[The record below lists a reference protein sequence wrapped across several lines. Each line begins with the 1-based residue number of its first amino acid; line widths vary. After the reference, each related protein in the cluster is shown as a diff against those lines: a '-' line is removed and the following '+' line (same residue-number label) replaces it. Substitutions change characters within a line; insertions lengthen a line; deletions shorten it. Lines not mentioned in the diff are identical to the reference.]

1 MNNRKL
7 RFISAFLSFA
17 LIFTT
22 IIPALAFAETNEGD
36 AKMMVEQITVDNEI
50 NPLGIDNKTPYFA
63 WISSSTTRSSYQ
75 TAYRIVVADSEEG
88 LNNGNYI
95 WDTDKVMSDVS
106 TGVAYDGPSLESQ
119 KRYFWKVCV
128 WNQSDI
134 MSGWSENGWFETA
147 FLDTS
152 GWGAAQWIGGSS
164 TAKAPVELSMNGAYW
179 IWHEADGVYWNS
191 MDACTRY
198 FRRTFTIDSISEV
211 TAACIAMTADDEYDL
226 YVNGV
231 LASQSE
237 RVANS
242 WKKAQY
248 VDITSLLK
256 TGDNVFA
263 VVASN
268 KLGSG
273 GTKTGGGLLFSAK
286 IVTKSGET
294 AILTNSEWVT
304 SDTLTDGW
312 TSIDFDDS
320 QWSPAYA
327 NQIYG
332 SSPWGGSVSIIS
344 DSSDTNPAPL
354 LRKSIWFPSDVAE
367 AKAYVCGLGYFVM
380 YIDGER
386 VGTNVLDPGVT
397 VYNKTALYVVHDVT
411 EMLANKGS
419 HSIGVELGRGFYG
432 LPAEDTSYWNTAKW
446 IGEPRLRFKLSVTFT
461 DGTTT
466 EIISDGSWRTADS
479 PTLRDSI
486 YMGETYDAT
495 KEIEGWKNVG
505 FNDSSWRNVVVM
517 DAPTSN
523 LISQRVAPIRV
534 VDSMSAESVTDL
546 GGGKYVLKFPV
557 VTAGWAKLKVTGA
570 KDTKV
575 TLTYGETLNKD
586 GTVNNAGSS
595 GLTNGPIQ
603 VDNYILKGGDT
614 EIWEPSFSY
623 KGFQYIQV
631 EGYPGTAEEAKE
643 NIIAQIVHSDIQTSG
658 TIESSNELLNQIHD
672 ITLRTMVNNSH
683 SFISDTPMFE
693 KRGWLGDA
701 NVMTKSTINNYDM
714 RLFYKNWLY
723 SIRDNQSSG
732 GGGTVLSPNKS
743 DGWCRDS
750 IWGGAIIS
758 MPYTLYKEYGDVSF
772 LSDNYTYM
780 MYEMNYLRKYRT
792 DADGLIDFADYGDWL
807 SPSYHKPPEDT
818 SLINTAYAYIYALM
832 MEEAATVL
840 NKPTD
845 AANMK
850 AYAEGLKTAFNNK
863 WLDTEKGIYDTGN
876 GEGYRQTSN
885 AVPLMFGLVPEEYAQ
900 IVADN
905 LAADVKARG
914 NKHNVG
920 FAGIKELFPA
930 LAEYGYIDTA
940 FSVATGREFPS
951 FGYWI
956 DNGATTL
963 WEFWELTSRSRD
975 HCLHGSIDD
984 WFYSY
989 LGGIKNKSVGYKE
1002 FDIKPYIPEKL
1013 NSVNSSIETSY
1024 GKVVS
1029 AWSKNNSTGAYTF
1042 NVSVPVNTTA
1052 YLTVPSVSSD
1062 LITENGIKA
1071 SAVEGVEAVEKS
1083 ENTVTLTLG
1092 SGDYIFEVE
1101 AEPSN
1106 VTFSDTTTNTAL
1118 TFAEK
1123 AQLLTAKSQFE
1134 GTELKLN
1141 GLTMEYMQNNFN
1153 KADNAIVDWKII
1165 GYTGKQNTTFVDEAD
1180 LANLKD
1186 LDFVCNGSAS
1196 GSVRSNGTFATKSHN
1211 HSIYALQSSGVNM
1224 GYENTT
1230 TQNVLHGA
1238 DRISEDYYDA
1248 LVTLTLD
1255 EVREIED
1262 IYLFGQW
1269 TTDLAIPTYAIYV
1282 SEKEEDLYDP
1292 QNQVCLFDYYEG
1304 YKLDLGVTSE
1314 DKPHKLTCKGR
1325 NSEGQLWKFTEE
1337 KPIGKYVGF
1346 KIYDAAAHPTEK
1358 SFLAILDMGV
1368 FGSEL
1373 KYNTASFLDAKGN
1386 EIGAIKVR
1394 EGCFVSDYLDE
1405 LNAISEKL
1413 PEIYGYYKF
1422 VVDGIQQWNGN
1433 IYEIL
1438 SGDTSFSPI
1447 YKVDDTLTTYVTA
1460 TDTKGNR
1467 FIDETM
1473 RFDTRI
1479 ELIDSDAKG
1488 WKMGDSVVTNG
1499 SKATLYAC
1507 GETMEITATTES
1519 KSAQS
1524 LSIIG
1529 YELSNNNFAVFAHA
1543 ELNENVI
1550 AFGFIFGSST
1560 YYNDGSYAFTL
1571 DDTAAFTEK
1580 LATFKEATVSNDF
1593 GKDFMGMLTGI
1604 GINKTRYA
1612 RAYIRYN
1619 DGSILYSSD
1628 IVSVTNQEELR

>member
-1 MNNRKL
+1 MKKSSFK
-7 RFISAFLSFA
+7 FISVLLS
-17 LIFTT
+17 LILILVTFSPG
-22 IIPALAFAETNEGD
+22 IVMGESSEGEI
-36 AKMMVEQITVDNEI
+36 KMIVEKITVDNEV
-50 NPLGIDNKTPYFA
+50 NPLGIDNETPSFA
-63 WISSSTTRSSYQ
+63 WVLSSDSRSAYQ
-75 TAYRIVVADSEEG
+75 AAYRIVVSSSEDK
-88 LNNGNYI
+88 LNSGDYI
-95 WDTDKVMSDVS
+95 WDTGKVTSDTS
-106 TGVAYDGPSLESQ
+106 TGVTYSGPALQSQ
-119 KRYFWKVCV
+119 QRYFWKVCV
-128 WNQSDI
+128 WNQHDNVSE
-134 MSGWSENGWFETA
+134 WSENGWFETA
-147 FLDTS
+147 FLNASD
-152 GWGAAQWIGGSS
+152 WGAAQWIGGNS
-164 TAKAPVELSMNGAYW
+164 TVKTPVELSMNGAYW
-179 IWHEADGVYWNS
+179 IWHEADGAYWSS

-198 FRRTFTIDSISEV
+198 FRRTFTIDSISDV

-226 YVNGV
+226 YVNGI
-231 LASQSE
+231 LAAQSE

-256 TGDNVFA
+256 TGENVFA

-273 GTKTGGGLLFSAK
+273 GAKTGGGLLSSAK

-294 AILTNSEWVT
+294 NILTNSDWVT
-304 SDTLTDGW
+304 SDTLIDGW
-312 TSIDFDDS
+312 TATDFDDS
-320 QWSPAYA
+320 NWTPAKA
-327 NQIYG
+327 QQVYG
-332 SSPWGGSVSIIS
+332 SSPWGGAVSIFS
-344 DSSDTNPAPL
+344 ENSNTNPAPI

-367 AKAYVCGLGYFVM
+367 ARAYVCGLGYFVM

-411 EMLANKGS
+411 EILSNKGS

-446 IGEPRLRFKLSVTFT
+446 LGEPRLKFKLSVTFT

-466 EIISDGSWRTADS
+466 EIISDSSWRTADS
-479 PTLRDSI
+479 PTLRDSV

-495 KEIEGWKNVG
+495 KEIEGWKNLG
-505 FNDSSWRNVVVM
+505 FDDSGWRNAVVM
-517 DAPTSN
+517 DAPTNN

-546 GGGKYVLKFPV
+546 GNGKYVLKFPV
-557 VTAGWAKLKVTGA
+557 VTAGWAKLKVTGTA
-570 KDTKV
+570 GTKV
-575 TLTYGETLNKD
+575 TLTYGETLNSD

-603 VDNYILKGGDT
+603 VDNYILKGGKS

-623 KGFQYIQV
+623 KGFQYIEV

-643 NIIAQIVHSDIQTSG
+643 NITAQIVHSDIKESG
-658 TIESSNELLNQIHD
+658 VFESSNELLNQIHD

-701 NVMTKSTINNYDM
+701 NVMIKSTINNFGM
-714 RLFYKNWLY
+714 RAFYKNWLY
-723 SIRDNQSSG
+723 SIRDNQSSS

-780 MYEMNYLRKYRT
+780 QYEMNYLRKYRT
-792 DADGLIDFADYGDWL
+792 DADGLIDYADYGDWL
-807 SPSYHKPPEDT
+807 SPTYHKPPEDT
-818 SLINTAYAYIYALM
+818 SLINTAYAYQYALM

-845 AANMK
+845 AADMRE
-850 AYAEGLKTAFNNK
+850 YAQNLKTAFNNK

-876 GEGYRQTSN
+876 GEEYRQTSN
-885 AVPLMFGLVPEEYAQ
+885 AVPLMFGLVPEEYVDV
-900 IVADN
+900 VAEN
-905 LAADVKARG
+905 LASDVKSRG
-914 NKHNVG
+914 NKLNAG

-930 LAEYGYIDTA
+930 LSIYGYNDTA
-940 FSVATGREFPS
+940 FAVATGKEYPS
-951 FGYWI
+951 YGYWI
-956 DNGATTL
+956 ENGATTL

-989 LGGIKNKSVGYKE
+989 LGGIKNKTVGYKE
-1002 FDIKPYIPEKL
+1002 FNIKPYMPEKL
-1013 NSVNSSIETSY
+1013 NEVKASLETSY
-1024 GKVVS
+1024 GTVSS
-1029 AWSKNNSTGAYTF
+1029 AWVKNAVADTCTYD
-1042 NVSVPVNTTA
+1042 VSVPVNTTA
-1052 YLTVPSVSSD
+1052 YLTVLTSSAD
-1062 LITENGIKA
+1062 LITENGVAISDVDGVKA
-1071 SAVEGVEAVEKS
+1071 VDTNGAE
-1083 ENTVTLTLG
+1083 VTITLG
-1092 SGDYIFEVE
+1092 SGDYSFKVE
-1101 AEPSN
+1101 AEPGN
-1106 VTFSDTTTNTAL
+1106 VTFSDTTSNTAL
-1118 TFAEK
+1118 SFAEK
-1123 AQLLTAKSQFE
+1123 VQLLTVKSQYK

-1141 GLTMEYMQNNFN
+1141 GLTMEYMQNNYN
-1153 KADNAIVDWKII
+1153 TTDNAITDWKIV
-1165 GYTGKQNTTFVDEAD
+1165 GYTGAENTTFVDAAD

-1186 LDFVCNGSAS
+1186 LDFVCSGSAS
-1196 GSVRSNGTFATKSHN
+1196 GSIRSAGTFATKSHN
-1211 HSIYALQSSGVNM
+1211 HSIYTLNSGGVNI

-1230 TQNVLHGA
+1230 TSNVLHGA
-1238 DRISEDYYDA
+1238 DRISENYYDA

-1282 SEKEEDLYDP
+1282 SENEEDLYESK
-1292 QNQVCLFDYYEG
+1292 NQVCLFDYYEG

-1346 KIYDAAAHPTEK
+1346 KIYDAAAHTTEK

-1368 FGSEL
+1368 FGNKL
-1373 KYNTASFLDAKGN
+1373 RYNTASFLDNKGN
-1386 EIGAIKVR
+1386 EIGTIKVR
-1394 EGCFVSDYLDE
+1394 EGYLVADYLDE

-1413 PEIYGYYKF
+1413 PEVYGYKKF
-1422 VVDGIQQWNGN
+1422 VVDGIQQWNIN
-1433 IYEIL
+1433 IYEPFVA
-1438 SGDTSFSPI
+1438 DATFAPI
-1447 YKVDDTLTTYVTA
+1447 YNIDESLICNVSA
-1460 TDTKGNR
+1460 TDTKGKK
-1467 FIDETM
+1467 FIAESM

-1479 ELIDSDAKG
+1479 NLADSDATG
-1488 WKMGDSVVTNG
+1488 WKIGEKVITTG
-1499 SKATLYAC
+1499 SSAVLYAC
-1507 GETMEITATTES
+1507 GTSLDIVAVAEEVTAEKVS
-1519 KSAQS
+1519 IVGHDMRNNS
-1524 LSIIG
+1524 L
-1529 YELSNNNFAVFAHA
+1529 AVFAHTEMPQNA
-1543 ELNENVI
+1543 V
-1550 AFGFIFGSST
+1550 AYGFIFGSVT
-1560 YYNDGSYAFTL
+1560 YYNDSNYTFTLADTEAFTQ
-1571 DDTAAFTEK
+1571 K
-1580 LATFKEATVSNDF
+1580 LATYKEIEISANS
-1593 GKDFMGMLTGI
+1593 GKDFMGLLTNI
-1604 GINKTRYA
+1604 AANKTRYA
-1612 RAYIRYN
+1612 RAYVRYR
-1619 DGSILYSSD
+1619 DGSVVYSED
-1628 IVSVTNQEELR
+1628 IISATNEEAE